1 MLNKKALNMLDFI
14 SPLNEGPNI
23 LHSAAILVKDI
34 IEVSKGQLLP
44 IINSRRI
51 KAKIVNNAIPA
62 SLSLSLLFS

>member
-34 IEVSKGQLLP
+34 IEATEKSGRKHKIKKPLL
-44 IINSRRI
+44 
-51 KAKIVNNAIPA
+51 
-62 SLSLSLLFS
+62 